1 MSPLCFLLMTHPS
14 ALLGEAPAFSPGVS
28 TDECA
33 LTATDDTVT
42 QGSAWPHGS
51 PGLLHSQQ
59 CLKEACLPLTLPQS
73 LLILRQL
80 GANSASAFRVSLP
93 HCLTHSE
100 LRTCG
105 GKASIQQQM
114 LCALGM
120 LKCVL
125 AVEGVCY
132 PTQTWGEEEKGG
144 LSTLF
149 FLSSFFL
156 PLSFSLISGST
167 SWPWTLCS

>member
-14 ALLGEAPAFSPGVS
+14 APPGEAPAFSLGVS
-28 TDECA
+28 TDECV
-33 LTATDDTVT
+33 LPATDDTVT
-42 QGSAWPHGS
+42 QGSARPHGS
-51 PGLLHSQQ
+51 PGLLHRQQ
-59 CLKEACLPLTLPQS
+59 CLKETCLPLTLPQS

-80 GANSASAFRVSLP
+80 GANSASAFLVSLP

-100 LRTCG
+100 LRTCR
-105 GKASIQQQM
+105 GKASVQQQM

-132 PTQTWGEEEKGG
+132 PTQTGGRGKKGG
-144 LSTLF
+144 FST
-149 FLSSFFL
+149 
-156 PLSFSLISGST
+156 
-167 SWPWTLCS
+167 

>member
-1 MSPLCFLLMTHPS
+1 MLLAHDSPS
-14 ALLGEAPAFSPGVS
+14 APPGEAPAFSLGIS

-51 PGLLHSQQ
+51 PVLLHSQQ
-59 CLKEACLPLTLPQS
+59 CLKEARLQS

-93 HCLTHSE
+93 HSLTHSE
-100 LRTCG
+100 LHTCG

-132 PTQTWGEEEKGG
+132 PTQTWGEEEMGG

-149 FLSSFFL
+149 FLSFLFPSPFLFFEFRWHKL
-156 PLSFSLISGST
+156 ALDSL
-167 SWPWTLCS
+167 